1 MMKYKLKVYI
11 ISEIGQ
17 RANQE
22 DSVFPAPGQ
31 QQDSDR
37 LFVLCDGMGGHEA
50 GEVASSTVCQ
60 AISKSVFT
68 NVPDAEGEFSD
79 EQFYQAL
86 TDAYEALDE
95 KDTTDTTGRK
105 MGTTMT
111 FLKLHADGC
120 TIAHMGDSRVYHIRP
135 GKDIDD
141 TKILFRTEDH
151 SLVNDLVKIGELTP
165 EEARTSKQKN
175 IITRAMQ
182 PHMERRPKADIYHSS
197 DIRPG
202 DYFYM
207 CTDGMLE
214 QMEDDNIRF
223 NFSEKT
229 GDDDNKVKVLTMAT
243 SRNRDNHTAVIV
255 HILDVSGVPSGT
267 EKTSKTPEPFMA
279 EIEDGDDNEPTI
291 DNDNVDEADDNAE
304 LPDNDTSTTE
314 DDTSE
319 CEERKEN
326 VRATDVRRKKGVLS
340 AFIVLVL
347 LIVVIVAAV
356 YYFTSGKDDDD
367 KPQKLD
373 IETVAP
379 APRPQKQS
387 TPARRV
393 KPASEVPDAAPA
405 TPAPETEQTGK
416 PDGKKPTNPTDA
428 ASTAPNKTTAP
439 ATPVT
444 PEQKPSPSKTDET
457 ENANEVE
464 GKNNGEENA
473 GVSGMQKKLNY
484 LKEKV
489 GNKKTK

>member
-223 NFSEKT
+223 NFSEKRVMMII
-229 GDDDNKVKVLTMAT
+229 KLRC
-243 SRNRDNHTAVIV
+243 SLWPHRVIV
-255 HILDVSGVPSGT
+255 T
-267 EKTSKTPEPFMA
+267 
-279 EIEDGDDNEPTI
+279 TI
-291 DNDNVDEADDNAE
+291 RLLSCTYLMSVVYRQTQRKRQRRRNFSWQRLRMVMTTNRQ
-304 LPDNDTSTTE
+304 STTIM
-314 DDTSE
+314 SM
-319 CEERKEN
+319 RLMIMRNFRIMIPLRQKMIHLN
-326 VRATDVRRKKGVLS
+326 VK
-340 AFIVLVL
+340 
-347 LIVVIVAAV
+347 
-356 YYFTSGKDDDD
+356 
-367 KPQKLD
+367 
-373 IETVAP
+373 
-379 APRPQKQS
+379 
-387 TPARRV
+387 
-393 KPASEVPDAAPA
+393 
-405 TPAPETEQTGK
+405 
-416 PDGKKPTNPTDA
+416 
-428 ASTAPNKTTAP
+428 
-439 ATPVT
+439 
-444 PEQKPSPSKTDET
+444 
-457 ENANEVE
+457 
-464 GKNNGEENA
+464 
-473 GVSGMQKKLNY
+473 
-484 LKEKV
+484 KEKRMHV
-489 GNKKTK
+489 HQCAS